1 MSNQTPQNHSKPQPS
16 SNIDLD
22 SFANKIL
29 NMRQCTTL
37 EKIFQG
43 ELEARKSIQNTLKN
57 AAAEGIDLSD
67 ITKYFNLSFSSKDQQ

>member
-1 MSNQTPQNHSKPQPS
+1 MSDKTSQNYSKSQPS

-22 SFANKIL
+22 PFANKIL
-29 NMRQCTTL
+29 DMSQYATL

-67 ITKYFNLSFSSKDQQ
+67 ITEYFDLSFLSKNQQ

>member
-1 MSNQTPQNHSKPQPS
+1 MSDKTSQNHSKSQPS

-22 SFANKIL
+22 PFANKIL
-29 NMRQCTTL
+29 DMSQYDTL

-67 ITKYFNLSFSSKDQQ
+67 ITEYFDLSFLSKNQQ

>member
-1 MSNQTPQNHSKPQPS
+1 MSDKTSQNHSKSQPS

-22 SFANKIL
+22 PFANKIL
-29 NMRQCTTL
+29 DMSQYATL

-67 ITKYFNLSFSSKDQQ
+67 ITEYFDLSFLSKNQQ